1 MIHLKYFFLILF
13 SSTSFLLIAQV
24 PTFGPRINK
33 GELTNDDINEAS
45 GLAYSIVNDGILW
58 THNDSG
64 GENRIFAIDT
74 NGVSIGEFYLKD
86 IENRDW
92 EDICVGPGP
101 DENTS
106 YIYIG
111 DFGDNDGTHKNK
123 YIYRVAEPFI
133 GNRTDFVDTLIDI
146 STIRFTYPDD
156 DRDAETI
163 FIDPLTKD
171 LYIVG
176 KRDSKIRLYKLS
188 FPQSTT
194 SKIEAELEVKFSL
207 PNDPE
212 SDTPNNYLTSGDI
225 SNNGSEIL
233 IKSYNHIYYWNRKDG
248 ASISETVLNEPSL
261 LTYDTEPQGEAIC
274 WKNDL
279 INGYYTLSE
288 EEVTFNGI
296 TLTFPAQLYYY
307 PRKQVATSIKRIIP
321 QKIQLLQNF
330 PNPFNPVTTISYRLA
345 QKENVKLLVYNSAG
359 EMISVLVNENQ
370 PSGNYSYDFEAK
382 DLSSGIY
389 FYKLTTDSYTK
400 TKKMIF
406 LK

>member
-1 MIHLKYFFLILF
+1 MQKFFLILF
-13 SSTSFLLIAQV
+13 SSTSFLLIAQI

-45 GLAYSIVNDGILW
+45 GLAYSIINDGILW

-111 DFGDNDGTHKNK
+111 DVGDNDGTHKNK
-123 YIYRVAEPFI
+123 YIYRVVEPFI

-225 SNNGSEIL
+225 SNDGTEVL
-233 IKSYNHIYYWNRKDG
+233 IKSYNHIYYWKRENG
-248 ASISETVLNEPSL
+248 ASVSETVANESSIL
-261 LTYDTEPQGEAIC
+261 AYDTEPQGEAIC
-274 WKNDL
+274 WKPYRDK
-279 INGYYTLSE
+279 GYYTLSE
-288 EEVTFNGI
+288 EVDVTFGETTI
-296 TLTFPAQLYYY
+296 TFQAQLYYY
-307 PRKQVATSIKRIIP
+307 PRKQVATSIKKIIP

-330 PNPFNPVTTISYRLA
+330 PNPFNPATTISYRLA

-370 PSGNYSYDFEAK
+370 PSGNYSYDFKAK

-389 FYKLTTDSYTK
+389 FYKITTDSYTK